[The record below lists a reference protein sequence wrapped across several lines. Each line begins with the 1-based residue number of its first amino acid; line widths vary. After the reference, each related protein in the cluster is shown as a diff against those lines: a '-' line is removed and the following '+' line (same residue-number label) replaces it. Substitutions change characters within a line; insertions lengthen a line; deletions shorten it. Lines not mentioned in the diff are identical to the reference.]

1 MKLFGSLF
9 GEPTEAEKLAEK
21 QPSRASSTFQRG
33 KTIIMCPF
41 NKLKEVLK

>member
-9 GEPTEAEKLAEK
+9 GEPTEAEKLADKE
-21 QPSRASSTFQRG
+21 PSRVSSAFQRG
-33 KTIIMCPF
+33 KTVIMCPF